1 MKNNNYYIEPSD
13 LSAALYESQ
22 QLSCCTGQM
31 AIYICK
37 LNKAVRNFE
46 KFRYLPKEI
55 LDEMESYS
63 NYRLMKRGIYS
74 ADVHNPKLFSYF
86 TTAISTN
93 MLQRKIWLT
102 KKASERREFEKQM
115 FEKAGYQYLDY
126 NSLREDCEED
136 GESFYR

>member
-1 MKNNNYYIEPSD
+1 MNDKYYIQPSD
-13 LSAALYESQ
+13 LSSALYESQ
-22 QLSCCTGQM
+22 QLSCCTDTM
-31 AIYICK
+31 AEYIIK

-46 KFRYLPKEI
+46 KFRYLPTEL

-93 MLQRKIWLT
+93 FLQRKIWLT
-102 KKASERREFEKQM
+102 KKASERRDFEKKIYEM
-115 FEKAGYQYLDY
+115 LGYPYLDY
-126 NSLREDCEED
+126 GSLNQNENED
-136 GESFYR
+136 YT

>member
-1 MKNNNYYIEPSD
+1 MNSSYYIQPDE

-22 QLSCCTGQM
+22 QLSCCTDEM
-31 AIYICK
+31 AIFITK

-55 LDEMESYS
+55 LDEIESYS

-86 TTAISTN
+86 TTAIATN

-102 KKASERREFEKQM
+102 KKADARREFEKQM
-115 FEKAGYQYLDY
+115 FEKAGYEYLDY
-126 NSLREDCEED
+126 NSFREDDEED
-136 GESFYR
+136 NDSFYR